1 MTYLQII
8 CEVMNPLSIQKLSKK
23 QQQKHCMKFKT
34 FIASYIRALLR
45 EGLYLSDDIR
55 GLQFPNGEYVLGNG
69 SIKVTF
75 AEKMQYT
82 HNVILYILLHHM
94 LCWTYL

>member
-1 MTYLQII
+1 M
-8 CEVMNPLSIQKLSKK
+8 M
-23 QQQKHCMKFKT
+23 FKT
-34 FIASYIRALLR
+34 FIATLEPTLALLR

-69 SIKVTF
+69 TIKVTF

-82 HNVILYILLHHM
+82 HNVIIIIITYHDI
-94 LCWTYL
+94 TYL